1 MKNHL
6 IKQTVL
12 ASALTLGVAMNAAL
26 AGSLPVY
33 PKTIDYSNPSS
44 VDYNGCASYGDIVS
58 CSATLL
64 NLLHGLSSQTDIP
77 TGYAIPTPQGE
88 LKNYIVINAGGNAAL
103 SNADTNPVNGQV
115 EDGYFA
121 NTGGKNYFMT
131 GDAAYPDPTG
141 GPAGDTSKSWDV
153 GIDYLIQAL
162 TIGGSRRDLLIGFD
176 FNQPQNG
183 LGSLDV
189 WALITV
195 RDLQGGLANK
205 NYELNS
211 STQGYA
217 NFATGYN
224 FDGANITVP
233 KSTDFVAV
241 VAADCVQYT
250 NGTITDIKPIYSGTC
265 ASNGYSGYTE
275 VPTSKAT
282 NSTEFIN
289 YIPELNDQLEALLK
303 EGYDTISVQLRM
315 GCFGGVDKKGDPDPK
330 NGPVLADGIATT
342 RCDGGGYGDVFL
354 MAGAEN
360 QKVSE
365 PASLALLGLGLVGL
379 AGLRRRQARKA

>member
-1 MKNHL
+1 MNKQL
-6 IKQTVL
+6 IKQTIL
-12 ASALTLGVAMNAAL
+12 ASTLTVGIAVNAVNAAP
-26 AGSLPVY
+26 LPVY
-33 PKTIDYSNPSS
+33 TKTIDYANPSS
-44 VDYNGCASYGDIVS
+44 VDSYACASYGDVVS

-64 NLLHGLSSQTDIP
+64 NLLHGLPSQTDIP

-88 LKNYIVINAGGNAAL
+88 LKNYIVVNAGGNAAL

-115 EDGYFA
+115 ENGYFA
-121 NTGGKNYFMT
+121 NTGGRNYFMT
-131 GDAAYPDPTG
+131 GDTAYPDPTG
-141 GPAGDTSKSWDV
+141 GPAGDTAKSWDV

-162 TIGGSRRDLLIGFD
+162 TIGGTRRDLLIGFD

-189 WALITV
+189 WALVTV
-195 RDLQGGLANK
+195 RDLQGGLTNK
-205 NYELNS
+205 NFELNKN
-211 STQGYA
+211 TQGFGTYQ
-217 NFATGYN
+217 TGYN
-224 FDGANITVP
+224 FDGSNSTVP

-303 EGYDTISVQLRM
+303 AGYDTISVQLRM
-315 GCFGGVDKKGDPDPK
+315 GCFGGVDKKGNPDPK
-330 NGPVLADGIATT
+330 NGPALADGKPTT

-354 MAGAEN
+354 MAGAEE

-365 PASLALLGLGLVGL
+365 PASMALLGLSLLGL